1 MIRVSPPKRTVQNA
15 TKIHPAA
22 AAAAAATKKRQSF
35 SQQQWKSMSPEER
48 RRDSQRMVADISKQ
62 LIQIKKEHEFLLN
75 PHGDFMLRWDV
86 VIMCALVFT
95 ALVTP
100 YEIALLPTKLNMLFF
115 INRLVDIIFT
125 VDIVVNFRLM
135 FFEEKE
141 LKLVKNRKK
150 IARNYLCSWFFIDL
164 VSVLP
169 GYIDCFTIDAEGG
182 SEALEMTMVL
192 RLIRLAKMG
201 RIMKASR
208 IFVRWLTMVN
218 IKQSG
223 MTLLKNTV
231 LLVGATHWMAC
242 AWALLLQFQTTTSH
256 NWVNAWIGSSDVCSN
271 TYSNSTS
278 ELPFANYNWEL
289 CHSPSEL
296 YTVALYWSFV
306 NLVSGFAMWPTTQ
319 MEYII
324 CICVMA
330 IGGYIWAYII
340 AHITAVAINVSYDLR
355 TYQETMDQV
364 NDFLTENKVTDLAFA
379 RKLRKYVMFKR
390 NQNKDQQTKSLL
402 TKLSPGL
409 GGECAKFGATVI
421 NNSKVMWLRTIAEKH
436 ASTMLAVT
444 LSFESQIFSP
454 QEAVHKTHTLFL
466 ICQGV
471 CARDGQIMVRS
482 SSWGEDSLLLQNE
495 QNCFVYPA
503 WTVTYVHL
511 WCLSKGAFS
520 QAIEAANNPMVSQLV
535 RKATVKLA
543 VIRGL
548 QVAADRMLTLME
560 IQEAEEHGDKER
572 AAHMASAL
580 AGGTHR
586 HNSPLGRSGF
596 GRSGGTRRGS
606 GVWGKARKKMAE
618 NTAVTTVSP
627 TGSLPYSP
635 HSMHLQSPFS
645 PGWSEATPEQRA
657 TNALAAV
664 QPLTDMTQQLQ
675 HYIDQKHE
683 AMEKKIDSRM
693 DRLESLILGI
703 TGAAAKTGAQQD
715 NGGAP
720 SQAVQGPPAGLFPSP
735 STRGK

>member
-1 MIRVSPPKRTVQNA
+1 MAYRVSPDKRTANA
-15 TKIHPAA
+15 AKIAPETLSNA
-22 AAAAAATKKRQSF
+22 KRPSF
-35 SQQQWKSMSPEER
+35 SAQQWKAMTPEQR
-48 RRDSQRMVADISKQ
+48 RRDSQMMVVDITKQ
-62 LIQIKKEHEFLLN
+62 LVQIKKAQSFLLN
-75 PHGDFMLRWDV
+75 PHGEFMMKWDV
-86 VIMCALVFT
+86 VIMVALVFT

-100 YEIALLPTKLNMLFF
+100 YEIALLETKLDLLFMV
-115 INRLVDIIFT
+115 NRLVDLIFSI
-125 VDIVVNFRLM
+125 DIAVNFRLM

-150 IARNYLCSWFFIDL
+150 IASNYMTSWFFIDF

-169 GYIDCFTIDAEGG
+169 GYIDCFTIDSEGG

-208 IFVRWLTMVN
+208 IFTRWLTMVN
-218 IKQSG
+218 IKNSG

-242 AWALLLQFQTTTSH
+242 LWALVLQFQATNSH
-256 NWVNAWIGSSDVCSN
+256 NWVNAWAGSSDVCAGS
-271 TYSNSTS
+271 YSNSS
-278 ELPFANYNWEL
+278 ALPFVPENYNWAI

-306 NLVSGFAMWPTTQ
+306 NLISGFAMWPTNQ
-319 MEYII
+319 LEYIV
-324 CICVMA
+324 CICVMG

-364 NDFLTENKVTDLAFA
+364 NDFLNENKVTDLAFA

-421 NNSKVMWLRTIAEKH
+421 NNSRVTWLKLVAAEH
-436 ASTMLAVT
+436 ASTMLRIT

-454 QEAVHKTHTLFL
+454 QEAVHRVNTMFL

-482 SSWGEDSLLLQNE
+482 SSWGEDSLLLENE

-511 WCLSKGAFS
+511 WALEKAKFK
-520 QAIEAANNPMVSQLV
+520 AVIEAANNPVVSQIV

-548 QVAADRMLTLME
+548 QVAAEDLTEQRELA
-560 IQEAEEHGDKER
+560 AEQKNLSDSGCHAQ
-572 AAHMASAL
+572 AAELAAAL
-580 AGGTHR
+580 ANGTYR
-586 HNSPLGRSGF
+586 AGRPTAGSPLGRN
-596 GRSGGTRRGS
+596 GRKT
-606 GVWGKARKKMAE
+606 GVWGKARRAMVDNA
-618 NTAVTTVSP
+618 TISAAPSP
-627 TGSLPYSP
+627 TNNVMSPADFSL
-635 HSMHLQSPFS
+635 HLQSPYS
-645 PGWSEATPEQRA
+645 PAPWSEAKVAPTAETLTHLEQ
-657 TNALAAV
+657 
-664 QPLTDMTQQLQ
+664 
-675 HYIDQKHE
+675 YIDRKHAE
-683 AMEKKIDSRM
+683 MADKVDSRM
-693 DRLESLILGI
+693 DKLESLIMGLAN
-703 TGAAAKTGAQQD
+703 TVAAAKTEISFKD
-715 NGGAP
+715 
-720 SQAVQGPPAGLFPSP
+720 
-735 STRGK
+735 